1 MECKTQEGISLCE
14 KHKSEGNARF
24 KEQKLPEAVESYTL
38 AVKGL
43 LDILE
48 DESQH
53 SPESHRKLA
62 IYFSNRAAVHLKM
75 ENCGLAIMDAEEA
88 INYDPSYPKA
98 YYRKADGLISID
110 KYKDAR
116 ACLKIVVFEMKVQD
130 KDAQE
135 KYKFVQKA
143 IKQRAF
149 EDAIQSEQG
158 GAADCDPT
166 KLEVEESYNGPRLE
180 EETLQ
185 KGLSQELVVELM
197 DYMVAQKKLHKKYLW
212 NLLIHIRTVLKKKAS
227 LVDWTVPQ
235 EGHFTVCG
243 DTHGQYYDMV
253 NIFKLNGLPSHHNPY
268 LFNGDFV
275 DRGSFSVEVIT
286 LLFAFMAMDPRA
298 LHLTRGN
305 HEAKNMNKLYGFE
318 GEVQHKYDTNTY
330 DLFCDVFCHLPLS
343 YVLNKTVMITHG
355 GLFKEDGVLLD
366 DIRKVDR
373 RREPPD
379 AGIMCDLLWADPS
392 EKAGR
397 TPSQRGISVGF
408 GADVSKA
415 FLDQNGLS
423 LLVRSHEMKKEGYE
437 VAHDGRVVT
446 IFSAP
451 NYCD

>member
-1 MECKTQEGISLCE
+1 M
-14 KHKSEGNARF
+14 
-24 KEQKLPEAVESYTL
+24 
-38 AVKGL
+38 
-43 LDILE
+43 
-48 DESQH
+48 
-53 SPESHRKLA
+53 
-62 IYFSNRAAVHLKM
+62 
-75 ENCGLAIMDAEEA
+75 
-88 INYDPSYPKA
+88 
-98 YYRKADGLISID
+98 
-110 KYKDAR
+110 
-116 ACLKIVVFEMKVQD
+116 
-130 KDAQE
+130 
-135 KYKFVQKA
+135 
-143 IKQRAF
+143 
-149 EDAIQSEQG
+149 
-158 GAADCDPT
+158 
-166 KLEVEESYNGPRLE
+166 
-180 EETLQ
+180 
-185 KGLSQELVVELM
+185 
-197 DYMVAQKKLHKKYLW
+197 
-212 NLLIHIRTVLKKKAS
+212 LKKKAS
-227 LVDWTVPQ
+227 LVDWTIPQ

-253 NIFKLNGLPSHHNPY
+253 NIFKLNGLPSHENPY

-355 GLFKEDGVLLD
+355 GLFKEDGVTLD

-392 EKAGR
+392 DKAGR

-408 GADVSKA
+408 GADVSRT
-415 FLDQNGLS
+415 FLDNNGLS

-437 VAHDGRVVT
+437 VTHDGRVVT

-451 NYCD
+451 NYCDQMGNKGAYIKFKGSEMKPVFT